1 MKQLFLTFS
10 LFFAALICA
19 NAQSTFGAPQQ
30 GSEPKAPE
38 LEYVVRLHVTLDQA
52 EIDECKGLVLE

>member
-52 EIDECKGLVLE
+52 DIDEFKGLVLE